1 MAKAATGIDYLFH
14 LSLLSNKRQSLFFA
28 VSWLGESNSM
38 IFGKATENINFILL
52 SSTTDML
59 ICYKE
64 SNGFRIVERYM
75 LR

>member
-14 LSLLSNKRQSLFFA
+14 LSFLSNKRQSLFSA

-52 SSTTDML
+52 SSTADML
-59 ICYKE
+59 ICYKQ
-64 SNGFRIVERYM
+64 SNSFGIIQRYV